1 MFKCKHLKVHLARQV
16 GPTDGRG
23 RRSQDQEALMSRQ
36 VRTKSSAWRAKW
48 SPCCAWRPVRTAKW
62 SPRGAQDSRISA
74 QEASK
79 SPQVRP
85 KRRPRGSSW
94 PQEPPSSVQEAP
106 KRLQVRLQRPKLDPR
121 PPKLAP
127 RCPQEAPSGSQEAPK
142 SSQVRPKRRPRAAK
156 CGPRTSKY
164 APRGAQKPPSRAQEA
179 AK

>member
-16 GPTDGRG
+16 GPTDGQG

-48 SPCCAWRPVRTAKW
+48 SPCCTWRLVRTAKRSPSWACRPVWRAKWSPCCAWRPVKTAKW

-106 KRLQVRLQRPKLDPR
+106 KRLQVR
-121 PPKLAP
+121 
-127 RCPQEAPSGSQEAPK
+127 
-142 SSQVRPKRRPRAAK
+142 PKRRSRAAK
-156 CGPRTSKY
+156 
-164 APRGAQKPPSRAQEA
+164 
-179 AK
+179 